1 MTKNKCSNC
10 NKRIK
15 KAYNFCPNCGKTIK
29 QESFEDWGMLGKND
43 AVSQKDELA
52 MMLQGMGGGMLG
64 KMLNTT
70 MKMLEKEMM
79 NETPNQDKKTKIK
92 LMVNGKE
99 IPLQEKKQPKAPI
112 KIMPIEFSED
122 TQKRFSK
129 LKRSE
134 PKTNLKRMGDK
145 IIYEL
150 ETPGVQSIKDISII
164 RLEKGL
170 EVKAVSK
177 NKSYQKAIKIDLPL
191 TKYQLLDG
199 VITLELEAK
208 E

>member
-1 MTKNKCSNC
+1 MVRKKCTNC
-10 NKRIK
+10 NGRVKSSH
-15 KAYNFCPNCGKTIK
+15 NFCPNCGKAMK
-29 QESFEDWGMLGKND
+29 QDAFEDWGMLGKND
-43 AVSQKDELA
+43 AISQQDELA

-64 KMLNTT
+64 KIVNTT
-70 MKMLEKEMM
+70 MKMLEKEMTKD
-79 NETPNQDKKTKIK
+79 TPTQNKKSNVRVMI
-92 LMVNGKE
+92 NGKE
-99 IPLQEKKQPKAPI
+99 IPMQEKKQPKVPI
-112 KIMPIEFSED
+112 KIMPIDFSED
-122 TQKRFSK
+122 AQKKFSK
-129 LKRSE
+129 LKKSE
-134 PKTNLKRMGDK
+134 PKTNLKRLGDK

-177 NKSYQKAIKIDLPL
+177 TKAYQKSIKIDLPL
-191 TKYQLLDG
+191 TKYQLLEG